1 MQRGYNLQEDNKVD
15 HGIAISIPA
24 HAMPIQAK
32 SVEMV
37 IINNHANFF
46 PFFFFKVEATLA
58 EIVLIRNLH
67 MGINLKLFHKYFDQN
82 IWIEYRTLCSQP
94 SASKGVSHIAKS
106 FMLFTEWGRNDSM
119 ICLEQTFM
127 LGSYDT
133 FFFFN

>member
-46 PFFFFKVEATLA
+46 PFFFFKVETTLA

-82 IWIEYRTLCSQP
+82 I
-94 SASKGVSHIAKS
+94 
-106 FMLFTEWGRNDSM
+106 
-119 ICLEQTFM
+119 
-127 LGSYDT
+127 
-133 FFFFN
+133 